1 MRVAICPGSFDPVT
15 YGHLDVIRRATKIFD
30 QVYVTI
36 LNNPAKRTLFT
47 VEERLEFLRRATAD
61 LGNITCEYFD
71 GLLVD
76 YARQKNAV
84 AMVRGLR
91 AVSDFEAEFKMAS
104 MNRNLNPDVETVFM
118 MTSGEYAFLSSSI
131 VREVASYG
139 GDVSNW
145 VPSYVAEAL
154 KVKLRERRQE
164 ERDRQS

>member
-1 MRVAICPGSFDPVT
+1 M
-15 YGHLDVIRRATKIFD
+15 
-30 QVYVTI
+30 
-36 LNNPAKRTLFT
+36 
-47 VEERLEFLRRATAD
+47 
-61 LGNITCEYFD
+61 GNITCEYFD